1 MADDIVEEETHWR
14 CSRCARPVPIY
25 VGRCPGCRLVNTLRI
40 AAGPCPELPSP
51 KKKPNDPF
59 AGLGRD
65 AGPRV
70 TVEDAGYGAQPIGD
84 VERDF
89 EPVERL
95 LTNVPSLDLV
105 LGPHDHGAARG
116 AVVLVS
122 GRQGSGKSTLLMQSL
137 AGAAERGE
145 TALYASGEQTK
156 TEVFQYAERLGLLSD
171 AVRRHLIVLHT
182 RSYEEFEDVVATHDP
197 VAVVLDSLN
206 VFGTLR
212 ADGNPGDTKVAI
224 AIMDALYDV
233 TVERKLATF
242 AVSQVTKD
250 GDLAGSNAVQHK
262 SHVIAKMRVLVDP
275 IERYQLEEIAGR
287 IDAAGEPVDF
297 VEVCCPEKNRFGKR
311 GIRGHFVVG
320 ESGLLQSIEVPN
332 QGSRRRR
339 RDEESGEP
347 VF

>member
-1 MADDIVEEETHWR
+1 MADDIIDEQSHWR
-14 CSRCARPVPIY
+14 CSRCARPVPTY
-25 VGRCPGCRLVNTLRI
+25 VGTCPGCRLVNTLRI
-40 AAGPCPELPSP
+40 VAGPCPELP
-51 KKKPNDPF
+51 KAKKPVDPF
-59 AGLGRD
+59 AGLG
-65 AGPRV
+65 AGSMGPRI
-70 TVEDAGYGAQPIGD
+70 TVEDPGYGAQPIGE

-89 EPVERL
+89 EPVDRL
-95 LTNVPSLDLV
+95 LTNVPSLDKV

-122 GRQGSGKSTLLMQSL
+122 GRQGCGKSTVLLQSL

-145 TALYASGEQTK
+145 TVLYASGEQTK
-156 TEVFQYAERLGLLSD
+156 TEVFQYADRLGLLSD
-171 AVRRHLIVLHT
+171 AVRRYLIVLHT
-182 RSYEEFEDVVATHDP
+182 RSYEEFEDVVMAHDP

-212 ADGNPGDTKVAI
+212 DDGAPGDTKVAI

-233 TVERKLATF
+233 TIERKLATF
-242 AVSQVTKD
+242 VVSQVTKE
-250 GDLAGSNAVQHK
+250 GDLAGSNAIQHK
-262 SHVIAKMRVLVDP
+262 SHVVAKMRVLTDEM
-275 IERYQLEEIAGR
+275 ERYPLEEIAGR

-332 QGSRRRR
+332 QTRRRR
-339 RDEESGEP
+339 QDEGPNER

>member
-1 MADDIVEEETHWR
+1 MTIIDSESHWR
-14 CSRCARPVPIY
+14 CSRCARPVPTY
-25 VGRCPGCRLVNTLRI
+25 VGICPSCRLINTLLI
-40 AAGPCPELPSP
+40 AAGPCPERP
-51 KKKPNDPF
+51 KARKKEDPF
-59 AGLGRD
+59 AGLGS
-65 AGPRV
+65 GPRDPRI

-95 LTNVPSLDLV
+95 LTVVPSLDRV
-105 LGPHDHGAARG
+105 LGPHDHGAACG

-122 GRQGSGKSTLLMQSL
+122 GRQGSGKSTLLLQGLS
-137 AGAAERGE
+137 GAAERGE
-145 TALYASGEQTK
+145 TVLYASGEQTK
-156 TEVFQYAERLGLLSD
+156 TEVFQYADRLGLLSD

-182 RSYEEFEDVVATHDP
+182 RSYEEFEDVVSAHDP

-206 VFGTLR
+206 VFSTLR
-212 ADGNPGDTKVAI
+212 ADGEAGDTKVAI
-224 AIMDALYDV
+224 AIMNALYDL

-275 IERYQLEEIAGR
+275 IERYPLEEIAGR
-287 IDAAGEPVDF
+287 LDAAGEPVDF

-311 GIRGHFVVG
+311 GIRGYFVVG
-320 ESGLLQSIEVPN
+320 ESGFLQSIEVPN
-332 QGSRRRR
+332 QGGRRR
-339 RDEESGEP
+339 RDEPGEP